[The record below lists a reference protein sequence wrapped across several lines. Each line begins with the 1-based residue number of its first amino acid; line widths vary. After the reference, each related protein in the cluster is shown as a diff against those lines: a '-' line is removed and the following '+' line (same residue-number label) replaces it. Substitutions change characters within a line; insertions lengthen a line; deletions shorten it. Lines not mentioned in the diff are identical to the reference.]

1 MSIDDKKLIE
11 GMARANAAFWATK
24 ANKIK
29 LQKGCYSF
37 EGREYLLEPMTSNV
51 QRLALMKGTQGGASI
66 TIMLLCLW
74 GMIHK
79 HFQRGVL
86 YLFPT
91 ATDVREFSQAVLNPM
106 LAANRQSLGR
116 FVKTTKGGSDTT
128 TLKQV
133 NGANFFMRGAGLK
146 QIVDGQVGEAT
157 ALKGISTDVNVYD
170 EVELFDPDA
179 LAKARGRQG
188 ASVDVVDGVV
198 DFDTAIAREILIG
211 NPGIPGYGIDK
222 IFQESD
228 QRHWYRKCLHCG
240 TWTCAEESFPDCVKI
255 RDGGRGYIGCMKCGK
270 EVFVRDGQWV
280 PKYKDNSEHMH
291 GYRWSQLTSP
301 CPQDPGMILE
311 DFLNPPENNLADVYR
326 IKLGLPYV
334 NAEERLTTGQVYSR
348 CGPFVMGNSD
358 PGPCSFGLDV
368 GKICHLLIGKRVGKK
383 QFELVKAARL
393 PGDGDWSEISKMI
406 MRFNCKSGV
415 IDIRPYEAAARRF
428 QKEHA
433 MRIFLCEY
441 SENTTVGRSFNLNTG
456 IVKVNRTEIFDDTH
470 NLIAEDGLITLPR
483 KDTPEIKI
491 FAKQVCDPA
500 KTLETNKKT
509 RQSVYRYLGSDD
521 HYRNALNY
529 LLLAMEKSAR
539 ADTQYKRSN
548 QYDTVDNE
556 YAII

>member
-1 MSIDDKKLIE
+1 
-11 GMARANAAFWATK
+11 MAKVSHLESADAAYWATQ

-29 LQKGCYSF
+29 LQKGNYSF
-37 EGREYLLEPMTSNV
+37 EGREYLLEVMSSES
-51 QRLALMKGTQGGASI
+51 QRMALMKGTQGGASI
-66 TIMLLCLW
+66 TVMLMCLW
-74 GMIHK
+74 GMIFK
-79 HFQRGVL
+79 HYERGVL

-91 ATDVREFSQAVLNPM
+91 ATDVREFSQAVLNPL
-106 LAANRQSLGR
+106 LAVNRHTLGR
-116 FVKTTKGGSDTT
+116 WVKSSKGGGSDTT

-146 QIVDGQVGEAT
+146 QIVDGQVGESA
-157 ALKGISTDVNVYD
+157 AMKGISSDVTVYD
-170 EVELFDPDA
+170 EVELMDQDA
-179 LAKARGRQG
+179 LAKARGRMG
-188 ASVDVVDGVV
+188 ASVDVVNGVT
-198 DFDTAIAREILIG
+198 DYDTAIAREILIG

-228 QRHWYRKCLHCG
+228 QRHWFRKCLHCG
-240 TWTCAEESFPDCVKI
+240 TWTCAEESFPECVKI
-255 RDGGRGYIGCMKCGK
+255 RDSGRGYIGCMKCGK
-270 EVFVRDGQWV
+270 EVFVRDGKWV
-280 PKYKDNSEHMH
+280 PKYRDNSEHMH

-301 CPQDPGMILE
+301 CPQDPGQILE
-311 DFLNPPENNLADVYR
+311 DFINPPENNLADVYR

-368 GKICHLLIGKRVGKK
+368 GKICHLLIGKRVGQR
-383 QFELVKAARL
+383 QFEIVKAARL

-441 SENTTVGRSFNLNTG
+441 SENTTVGRSYNIKTG

-470 NLIAEDGLITLPR
+470 NLVADDGLLTLPR
-483 KDTPEIKI
+483 KDTPEIRE
-491 FAKQVCDPA
+491 FARQVCNPA
-500 KTLETNKKT
+500 KSLEVNKRT
-509 RQSVYRYLGSDD
+509 RQSVYRYLGTED

-539 ADTQYKRSN
+539 ADSYVNQGQQYETCDS
-548 QYDTVDNE
+548 E

>member
-1 MSIDDKKLIE
+1 LNINDQRKLT
-11 GMARANAAFWATK
+11 ASRDPAWWATEY
-24 ANKIK
+24 NQIK
-29 LQKGCYSF
+29 LQKGFYSF
-37 EGREYLLEPMTSNV
+37 EGREYLIEPMSSES
-51 QRLALMKGTQGGASI
+51 QRMALMKGTQGGASI

-116 FVKTTKGGSDTT
+116 FVKSAKGGSDTT

-188 ASVDVVDGVV
+188 ASVDVVNGVV

-228 QRHWYRKCLHCG
+228 QRHWHRKCLHCG

-255 RDGGRGYIGCMKCGK
+255 RDNGRGYIGCMKCGK

-280 PKYKDNSEHMH
+280 PKYKGNSDHMH

-311 DFLNPPENNLADVYR
+311 NFLNPPENNLADVYR
-326 IKLGLPYV
+326 IQLGMPYV

-368 GKICHLLIGKRVGKK
+368 GKICHIVIGKRVGKK
-383 QFELVKAARL
+383 QFEIVKVARL
-393 PGDGDWSEISKMI
+393 PGDGDWSEISRMVTL
-406 MRFNCKSGV
+406 FNCKSGV
-415 IDIRPYEAAARRF
+415 IDIRPYESAARRF
-428 QKEHA
+428 QKEHQ
-433 MRIFLCEY
+433 MRIFLCQY
-441 SENTTVGRSFNLNTG
+441 DENSAVDKSFNIKTG
-456 IVKVNRTEIFDDTH
+456 IVKVNRTEICDATH
-470 NLIAEDGLITLPR
+470 NLVAEDGLLTLPR
-483 KDTPEIKI
+483 KDTPEIRE
-491 FAKQVCDPA
+491 FARQVCDPA
-500 KTLETNKKT
+500 KTLETNKRT
-509 RQSVYRYLGSDD
+509 RQSVYRYLGSED
-521 HYRNALNY
+521 HYRHALNY
-529 LLLAMEKSAR
+529 FLLAAEKSAR
-539 ADTQYKRSN
+539 ADTRYQSSH